1 MHHRSKLMTAVRTTA
16 VMAVGVSTF
25 LCSVT
30 PAYAWGDVGHEVVG
44 LIASNY
50 LDPAVRTKVNAILAG
65 DTTHLTANT
74 MIDSEATWADKFR
87 DSSSAHRSQ
96 TAKWHFV
103 DIEITAPNLT
113 TACFGRPA
121 LPAGTV
127 ASNGPANDC
136 VVDKI
141 EEFQA
146 ELLNSATS
154 ATELREAL
162 QFVLHFVG
170 DIHQPLHSSDDND
183 AGGNDKTVTASG
195 IASNSLHHYW
205 DTEFVNML
213 GSSESAIAQSL
224 IANITDAQRA
234 QWSAGTAD
242 DWAMESFTLAQ
253 NHAYGLLPAPTSTNH
268 YSLPASYV
276 TDAKSVVATQL
287 SKAGVRLAFVLNNAL
302 K

>member
-1 MHHRSKLMTAVRTTA
+1 MHNRSKLMTAVRASAAAVAGTA
-16 VMAVGVSTF
+16 VFFSA
-25 LCSVT
+25 T
-30 PAYAWGDVGHEVVG
+30 PAYAWGDLGHEVVG

-50 LDPAVRTKVNAILAG
+50 LDPAVRTKVNAVLAG

-87 DSSSAHRSQ
+87 DSSSAHRTQ

-103 DIEITAPNLT
+103 DLEIAAPNLT
-113 TACFGRPA
+113 SACFGRPA
-121 LPAGTV
+121 LPAGAL

-141 EEFQA
+141 EELQA
-146 ELLNSATS
+146 ELLSSATT

-162 QFVLHFVG
+162 QFILHFVG

-183 AGGNDKTVTASG
+183 AGGNDKTVTAPG

-205 DTEFVNML
+205 DTEFVNLL

-224 IANITDAQRA
+224 IANITAAQRT

-242 DWAMESFTLAQ
+242 DWAMESFTIAQ
-253 NHAYGLLPAPTSTNH
+253 NHTYGLLPAPTSTNH
-268 YSLPASYV
+268 YTLPASYV

>member
-1 MHHRSKLMTAVRTTA
+1 MHNRSKLMTAVRASAAAVAGTA
-16 VMAVGVSTF
+16 IFFSA
-25 LCSVT
+25 T
-30 PAYAWGDVGHEVVG
+30 PAYAWGDLGHEVVG

-50 LDPAVRTKVNAILAG
+50 LDPAVRTKVNAVLAG

-87 DSSSAHRSQ
+87 DSSSAHRTQ

-103 DIEITAPNLT
+103 DLEIAAPNLT
-113 TACFGRPA
+113 SACFGRPA
-121 LPAGTV
+121 LSAGAL

-141 EEFQA
+141 EELQA
-146 ELLNSATS
+146 ELLSSATT

-162 QFVLHFVG
+162 QFILHVVG

-183 AGGNDKTVTASG
+183 AGGNDKTVTAPG

-205 DTEFVNML
+205 DTEFVNLL

-224 IANITDAQRA
+224 IANITAAQRT

-242 DWAMESFTLAQ
+242 DWAMESFTIAQ
-253 NHAYGLLPAPTSTNH
+253 NHTYGLLPAPTSTNH

>member
-1 MHHRSKLMTAVRTTA
+1 MHNRSKPMTAVRAGA
-16 VMAVGVSTF
+16 VAVAGIATLF
-25 LCSVT
+25 CSVT
-30 PAYAWGDVGHEVVG
+30 PAYAWGDLGHEVVG
-44 LIASNY
+44 LIANNY
-50 LDPAVRTKVNAILAG
+50 LQPAVRTKLNAILAG

-87 DSSSAHRSQ
+87 DSSSARR
-96 TAKWHFV
+96 TATAQWHFV

-113 TACFGRPA
+113 TACFGRPT
-121 LPAGTV
+121 LRAGTL

-146 ELLNSATS
+146 ELQNSATS

-170 DIHQPLHSSDDND
+170 DVHQPLHSSDDHD
-183 AGGNDKTVTASG
+183 AGGNDKTVTAPG
-195 IASNSLHHYW
+195 IASNNLHHYW
-205 DTEFVNML
+205 DTEFVNLL
-213 GSSESAIAQSL
+213 GSSDSAIAQSL
-224 IANITDAQRA
+224 IANITPAQQA

-242 DWAMESFTLAQ
+242 DWAMESFTVAQ

-268 YSLPASYV
+268 YNLPASYV
-276 TDAKSVVATQL
+276 SDAKSVVATQL

>member
-1 MHHRSKLMTAVRTTA
+1 
-16 VMAVGVSTF
+16 
-25 LCSVT
+25 
-30 PAYAWGDVGHEVVG
+30 
-44 LIASNY
+44 
-50 LDPAVRTKVNAILAG
+50 VNAVLAG

-87 DSSSAHRSQ
+87 DSSSAHRTQ

-103 DIEITAPNLT
+103 DLEIAAPNLT
-113 TACFGRPA
+113 SACFGRPA
-121 LPAGTV
+121 LSAGAL

-141 EEFQA
+141 EELQA
-146 ELLNSATS
+146 ELLSSATT

-162 QFVLHFVG
+162 QFILHFVG

-183 AGGNDKTVTASG
+183 AGGNDKTVTAPG

-205 DTEFVNML
+205 DTEFVNLL

-224 IANITDAQRA
+224 IANITAAQRT

-242 DWAMESFTLAQ
+242 DWAMESFTIAQ
-253 NHAYGLLPAPTSTNH
+253 NHTYGLLPAPTSTNH

>member
-1 MHHRSKLMTAVRTTA
+1 MHNRSKLMTAVRASAAAVAGTA
-16 VMAVGVSTF
+16 IFFSA
-25 LCSVT
+25 T
-30 PAYAWGDVGHEVVG
+30 PAYAWGDLGHEVVG

-50 LDPAVRTKVNAILAG
+50 LDPAVRTKVNAVLAG

-87 DSSSAHRSQ
+87 DSSSAHRTQ

-103 DIEITAPNLT
+103 DLEIAAPNLT
-113 TACFGRPA
+113 SACFGRPA
-121 LPAGTV
+121 LPAGAL
-127 ASNGPANDC
+127 ASNGPASDC

-141 EEFQA
+141 EELQA
-146 ELLNSATS
+146 ELLSSATT

-162 QFVLHFVG
+162 QFILHFVG

-183 AGGNDKTVTASG
+183 AGGNDKTVTAPG

-205 DTEFVNML
+205 DTEFVNLL

-224 IANITDAQRA
+224 IANITAAQRT

-242 DWAMESFTLAQ
+242 DWAMESFTIAQ
-253 NHAYGLLPAPTSTNH
+253 NHTYGLLPAPTSTDH
-268 YSLPASYV
+268 YGLLASYV
-276 TDAKSVVATQL
+276 TDAKKVVATQL

>member
-1 MHHRSKLMTAVRTTA
+1 MHHRSKRLPAVRVTA
-16 VMAVGVSTF
+16 AAVAGISTLF
-25 LCSVT
+25 CSVT
-30 PAYAWGDVGHEVVG
+30 PAYAWGDLGHEVVG

-74 MIDSEATWADKFR
+74 TIDSEATWADKFR
-87 DSSSAHRSQ
+87 DSSSAHRTR

-121 LPAGTV
+121 LSAGTL
-127 ASNGPANDC
+127 ASNGPASDC

-141 EEFQA
+141 EEFQT
-146 ELLNSATS
+146 ELLSSATS
-154 ATELREAL
+154 AAERREAL
-162 QFVLHFVG
+162 QFLLHFVG
-170 DIHQPLHSSDDND
+170 DVHQPLHSSDDND
-183 AGGNDKTVTASG
+183 AGGNDKTVTAPG
-195 IASNSLHHYW
+195 IASGSLHHYW
-205 DTEFVNML
+205 DTEFVNLL

-224 IANITDAQRA
+224 IANITATQRT

-242 DWAMESFTLAQ
+242 DWSMESFTIAQ
-253 NHAYGLLPAPTSTNH
+253 NHTYGLLPAPTSTDH
-268 YSLPASYV
+268 YGLLASYV
-276 TDAKSVVATQL
+276 TDAKKVVATQL

>member
-1 MHHRSKLMTAVRTTA
+1 MTAVHASAAAVAGTA
-16 VMAVGVSTF
+16 VF
-25 LCSVT
+25 FCSVT
-30 PAYAWGDVGHEVVG
+30 PAYAWGDLGHEVVG
-44 LIASNY
+44 LIANNY
-50 LDPAVRTKVNAILAG
+50 LDPAVRTKVNSILAG
-65 DTTHLTANT
+65 DTSHLTANT

-87 DSSSAHRSQ
+87 DSSSARHTQ
-96 TAKWHFV
+96 TAQWHFV

-121 LPAGTV
+121 LAAGTL
-127 ASNGPANDC
+127 ASNGPAKDC

-141 EEFQA
+141 EQFQE

-154 ATELREAL
+154 ATERRAAL

-170 DIHQPLHSSDDND
+170 DIHQPLHSSDDHD
-183 AGGNDKTVTASG
+183 AGGNDKTVTAPG

-205 DTEFVNML
+205 DTEFVNPL

-224 IANITDAQRA
+224 ITNITAAQRA

-242 DWAMESFTLAQ
+242 DWAMESFTIAE
-253 NHAYGLLPAPTSTNH
+253 NHTYGLLPPPTSANH

-276 TDAKSVVATQL
+276 TDAKTVVATQL

>member
-1 MHHRSKLMTAVRTTA
+1 MHKRPKLTTIVRATAVA
-16 VMAVGVSTF
+16 AAGISAF
-25 LCSVT
+25 LGGVT
-30 PAYAWGDVGHEVVG
+30 PAYAWGDLGHEVVG
-44 LIASNY
+44 LIANNY
-50 LDPAVRTKVNAILAG
+50 LDPAVRAKVNAILAG
-65 DTTHLTANT
+65 DATHLTSNT

-87 DSSSAHRSQ
+87 DSSSAHRTQ

-113 TACFGRPA
+113 TACFGRPT
-121 LPAGTV
+121 LPAGTR
-127 ASNGPANDC
+127 ASNGPASDC

-146 ELLNSATS
+146 ELLNSATT

-170 DIHQPLHSSDDND
+170 DIHQPLHSSDDHD
-183 AGGNDKTVTASG
+183 AGGNDKTVTAPG
-195 IASNSLHHYW
+195 IASNSLHHDW
-205 DTEFVNML
+205 DTEFVNLL
-213 GSSESAIAQSL
+213 GSSESAIAQKL
-224 IANITDAQRA
+224 IANITDAQRT

-242 DWAMESFTLAQ
+242 DWAMESFTIAQ

-276 TDAKSVVATQL
+276 TDAKAVVATQL

>member
-1 MHHRSKLMTAVRTTA
+1 MHNRSKLMTAVRTTA
-16 VMAVGVSTF
+16 FAITGIATF
-25 LCSVT
+25 CGVT
-30 PAYAWGDVGHEVVG
+30 PAYAWGDLGHEVIG
-44 LIASNY
+44 LIANNY

-74 MIDSEATWADKFR
+74 MIDSEATWADKYR
-87 DSSSAHRSQ
+87 DSSSARHAA
-96 TAKWHFV
+96 TAEWHFV

-113 TACFGRPA
+113 TACFGRPV
-121 LPAGTV
+121 LRAGTL

-162 QFVLHFVG
+162 QFTLHFVG

-183 AGGNDKTVTASG
+183 EGGNEKTVTAPG
-195 IASNSLHHYW
+195 IASGSLHAYW
-205 DTEFVNML
+205 DTQFVELL

-224 IANITDAQRA
+224 IANITSGEIA

-242 DWAMESFTLAQ
+242 DWAMESFTIAQ
-253 NHAYGLLPAPTSTNH
+253 TDAYGLLPAPTSKNH
-268 YSLPASYV
+268 YTLPASYV

>member
-1 MHHRSKLMTAVRTTA
+1 MHNPSKLMTAALA
-16 VMAVGVSTF
+16 VAGISTF
-25 LCSVT
+25 CNVT
-30 PAYAWGDVGHEVVG
+30 PAYAWGDEGHEVVG
-44 LIASNY
+44 LIANNY

-65 DTTHLTANT
+65 DTTHLTATT
-74 MIDSEATWADKFR
+74 MIDSEATWADKYR
-87 DSSSAHRSQ
+87 DSSSARH
-96 TAKWHFV
+96 TATAQWHFV

-113 TACFGRPA
+113 TACFGRPT
-121 LPAGTV
+121 LSAGTV
-127 ASNGPANDC
+127 ASKGPAKDC

-183 AGGNDKTVTASG
+183 AGGNDKTVTAPG

-205 DTEFVNML
+205 DTEFVNLL
-213 GSSESAIAQSL
+213 GSSESPIAQSL
-224 IANITDAQRA
+224 IANITPAEIS

-242 DWAMESFTLAQ
+242 DWAMESFTVAE
-253 NHAYGLLPAPTSTNH
+253 NHTYGLLPSPTSTNH

>member
-1 MHHRSKLMTAVRTTA
+1 MHNRSNLMTAVHASATA
-16 VMAVGVSTF
+16 VAGTAIF
-25 LCSVT
+25 FCSVT
-30 PAYAWGDVGHEVVG
+30 PAYAWGDLGHEVVG
-44 LIASNY
+44 LIANNY

-87 DSSSAHRSQ
+87 DSSSARHTQ
-96 TAKWHFV
+96 TAQWHFV

-121 LPAGTV
+121 LAAGTL
-127 ASNGPANDC
+127 ASNGPAKDC

-141 EEFQA
+141 EEFQE

-154 ATELREAL
+154 ATERREAL

-170 DIHQPLHSSDDND
+170 DIHQPLHSSDDHD
-183 AGGNDKTVTASG
+183 AGGNDKTVTAPG

-205 DTEFVNML
+205 DTEFVNLL

-224 IANITDAQRA
+224 ITNITAAQRA

-242 DWAMESFTLAQ
+242 DWAMESFTIAE
-253 NHAYGLLPAPTSTNH
+253 NHTYGLLPTPTSTNH

-276 TDAKSVVATQL
+276 TDAKTVVATQL

>member
-1 MHHRSKLMTAVRTTA
+1 MHHSTKLMATALA
-16 VMAVGVSTF
+16 VAGISTF
-25 LCSVT
+25 CSVP
-30 PAYAWGDVGHEVVG
+30 PAYAWGDEGHEVVG
-44 LIASNY
+44 LIANNY
-50 LDPAVRTKVNAILAG
+50 LNPAVRTKVNAILAG
-65 DTTHLTANT
+65 DTTHLTATT
-74 MIDSEATWADKFR
+74 MIDSEATWADKYR
-87 DSSSAHRSQ
+87 DSSSARH
-96 TAKWHFV
+96 TATAQWHFV
-103 DIEITAPNLT
+103 DIEINAPNLT

-121 LPAGTV
+121 LSAGTL
-127 ASNGPANDC
+127 ASKGPANDC

-183 AGGNDKTVTASG
+183 AGGNDKTVTAPG

-205 DTEFVNML
+205 DTEFVNRL

-224 IANITDAQRA
+224 IANITPDEIT

-242 DWAMESFTLAQ
+242 DWAMESFTIAQ

-276 TDAKSVVATQL
+276 TDATSVVATQL

>member
-1 MHHRSKLMTAVRTTA
+1 MHNRSKIITAVRTTA
-16 VMAVGVSTF
+16 LVVAGLSTF
-25 LCSVT
+25 CSVT
-30 PAYAWGDVGHEVVG
+30 PAYAWGDEGHEVVG
-44 LIASNY
+44 LIANNY

-65 DTTHLTANT
+65 DTTHLTAT
-74 MIDSEATWADKFR
+74 TLIDSEATWADKYR
-87 DSSSAHRSQ
+87 DSSSARH
-96 TAKWHFV
+96 TATAQWHFV

-121 LPAGTV
+121 LPSGTV
-127 ASNGPANDC
+127 ASKGPANDC

-183 AGGNDKTVTASG
+183 AGGNDKTVTAPG

-205 DTEFVNML
+205 DTEFVNLL

-224 IANITDAQRA
+224 IANITTNEIT

-242 DWAMESFTLAQ
+242 DWAMESFTIAQ

>member
-1 MHHRSKLMTAVRTTA
+1 MHYRFKFMMTTRAIATAVA
-16 VMAVGVSTF
+16 GVAICF
-25 LCSVT
+25 CSIT
-30 PAYAWGDVGHEVVG
+30 PAYAWGDLGHEIVG
-44 LIASNY
+44 LIANNY
-50 LDPAVRTKVNAILAG
+50 LDPAVRTKVNSILAR

-87 DSSSAHRSQ
+87 DSSSAHRTQ

-103 DIEITAPNLT
+103 DIEISAPNLT
-113 TACFGRPA
+113 TACFGRPV
-121 LPAGTV
+121 LPAGTL

-146 ELLNSATS
+146 ELLNTATS
-154 ATELREAL
+154 ATEVREAL

-183 AGGNDKTVTASG
+183 AGGNDKTVTAPG
-195 IASNSLHHYW
+195 IAANSLHHYW
-205 DTEFVNML
+205 DTEFVNLL

-224 IANITDAQRA
+224 ISNITATQRA

-242 DWAMESFTLAQ
+242 DWAMESFTIAQ

-276 TDAKSVVATQL
+276 TDAKTVVATQL

>member
-1 MHHRSKLMTAVRTTA
+1 MHNRSKLMTAVRASAAAVAGTA
-16 VMAVGVSTF
+16 IFFSA
-25 LCSVT
+25 T
-30 PAYAWGDVGHEVVG
+30 PAYAWGDLGHEVVG

-50 LDPAVRTKVNAILAG
+50 LDPAVRTKVNAVLAG

-87 DSSSAHRSQ
+87 DSSSAHRTQ

-103 DIEITAPNLT
+103 DLEIAAPNLT
-113 TACFGRPA
+113 SACFGRPA
-121 LPAGTV
+121 LPAGAL

-141 EEFQA
+141 EELQA
-146 ELLNSATS
+146 ELLSSATT

-162 QFVLHFVG
+162 QFILHFVG

-183 AGGNDKTVTASG
+183 AGGNDKTVTAPG

-205 DTEFVNML
+205 DTEFVNLL

-224 IANITDAQRA
+224 IANITAAQRT

-242 DWAMESFTLAQ
+242 DWAMESFTIAQ
-253 NHAYGLLPAPTSTNH
+253 NHTYGLLPAPTSTNH
-268 YSLPASYV
+268 YTLPASYV

>member
-1 MHHRSKLMTAVRTTA
+1 MHNRSKLMTAVRASAAA
-16 VMAVGVSTF
+16 VAGAAVFFSA
-25 LCSVT
+25 T
-30 PAYAWGDVGHEVVG
+30 PAYAWGDLGHEVVG

-50 LDPAVRTKVNAILAG
+50 LDPAVRTKVNAVLAG

-87 DSSSAHRSQ
+87 DSSSAHRTQ

-103 DIEITAPNLT
+103 DLEIAAPNLT
-113 TACFGRPA
+113 SACFGRPA
-121 LPAGTV
+121 LSAGAL

-141 EEFQA
+141 EELQA
-146 ELLNSATS
+146 ELLSSATT

-162 QFVLHFVG
+162 QFILHFVG

-183 AGGNDKTVTASG
+183 AGGNDKTVTAPG

-205 DTEFVNML
+205 DTEFVNLL

-224 IANITDAQRA
+224 IANITAAQRT

-242 DWAMESFTLAQ
+242 DWAMESFTIAQ
-253 NHAYGLLPAPTSTNH
+253 NHTYGLLPAPTSTNH

>member
-1 MHHRSKLMTAVRTTA
+1 MHNRSKLMTAVRASAAAVAGTA
-16 VMAVGVSTF
+16 IFFSA
-25 LCSVT
+25 T
-30 PAYAWGDVGHEVVG
+30 PAYAWGDLGHEVVG

-50 LDPAVRTKVNAILAG
+50 LAPAVRTKVNAVLAG

-87 DSSSAHRSQ
+87 DSSSAHRTQ

-103 DIEITAPNLT
+103 DLEIAAPNLT
-113 TACFGRPA
+113 SACFGRPA
-121 LPAGTV
+121 LPAGAL

-141 EEFQA
+141 EELQA
-146 ELLNSATS
+146 ELLSSATT

-162 QFVLHFVG
+162 QFILHFVG

-183 AGGNDKTVTASG
+183 AGGNDKTVTAPG

-205 DTEFVNML
+205 DTEFVNLL

-224 IANITDAQRA
+224 IANITAAQRT

-242 DWAMESFTLAQ
+242 DWAMESFTIAQ
-253 NHAYGLLPAPTSTNH
+253 NHTYGLLPAPNSTNH

>member
-1 MHHRSKLMTAVRTTA
+1 MHNRSKLMTAARASAAAVAGTA
-16 VMAVGVSTF
+16 VFFSA
-25 LCSVT
+25 T
-30 PAYAWGDVGHEVVG
+30 PAYAWGDLGHEVVG

-50 LDPAVRTKVNAILAG
+50 LDPAVRTKVNAVLAG

-87 DSSSAHRSQ
+87 DSSSAHRTQ

-103 DIEITAPNLT
+103 DLEIAAPNLT
-113 TACFGRPA
+113 SACFGRPA
-121 LPAGTV
+121 LPAGAL

-141 EEFQA
+141 EELQA
-146 ELLNSATS
+146 ELLSSATT

-162 QFVLHFVG
+162 QFILHFVG

-183 AGGNDKTVTASG
+183 AGGNDKTVTAPG

-205 DTEFVNML
+205 DTEFVNLL

-224 IANITDAQRA
+224 IANITAAQRT

-242 DWAMESFTLAQ
+242 DWAMESFTIAQ
-253 NHAYGLLPAPTSTNH
+253 NHTYGLLPAPTSTNH

>member
-1 MHHRSKLMTAVRTTA
+1 MHNRSKLMTAVRASAAAVAGTA
-16 VMAVGVSTF
+16 VFFSA
-25 LCSVT
+25 T
-30 PAYAWGDVGHEVVG
+30 PAYAWGDLGHEVVG

-50 LDPAVRTKVNAILAG
+50 LDPAVRTKVNAVLAG

-87 DSSSAHRSQ
+87 DSSSAHRTQ

-103 DIEITAPNLT
+103 DLEIAAPNLT
-113 TACFGRPA
+113 SACFGRPA
-121 LPAGTV
+121 LSAGAL

-141 EEFQA
+141 EELQA
-146 ELLNSATS
+146 ELLSSATT

-162 QFVLHFVG
+162 QFILHFVG

-183 AGGNDKTVTASG
+183 AGGNDKTVPAPG

-205 DTEFVNML
+205 DTEFVNLL

-224 IANITDAQRA
+224 IANITAAQRT

-242 DWAMESFTLAQ
+242 DWAMESFTIAQ
-253 NHAYGLLPAPTSTNH
+253 NHTYGLLPAPTSTNH

>member
-1 MHHRSKLMTAVRTTA
+1 MHTRSKLMTAVRVTATA
-16 VMAVGVSTF
+16 VAGLSTF
-25 LCSVT
+25 FCSVT
-30 PAYAWGDVGHEVVG
+30 PAYAWGDEGHEVVG
-44 LIASNY
+44 LIANHY
-50 LDPAVRTKVNAILAG
+50 LDPAVRAKVNAILAG
-65 DTTHLTANT
+65 DTTHLTPNT

-87 DSSSAHRSQ
+87 DSSSARRAE

-103 DIEITAPNLT
+103 DLEITAPNLT
-113 TACFGRPA
+113 TACFGRPT
-121 LPAGTV
+121 LRSGTL

-141 EEFQA
+141 EQFQT
-146 ELLNSATS
+146 ELLNGATS
-154 ATELREAL
+154 ASELREAL

-170 DIHQPLHSSDDND
+170 DIHQPLHSSDDHD
-183 AGGNDKTVTASG
+183 AGGNDKTVTAPG

-205 DTEFVNML
+205 DTEFVNLL
-213 GSSESAIAQSL
+213 GSGESAIAQSL

-234 QWSAGTAD
+234 QWSAGMAD
-242 DWAMESFTLAQ
+242 DWAEESFTVAQ
-253 NHAYGLLPAPTSTNH
+253 NHSYGLLPSPTSTNH
-268 YSLPASYV
+268 YNLPQSYV

>member
-1 MHHRSKLMTAVRTTA
+1 MHNRSPSMVAIRATAA
-16 VMAVGVSTF
+16 AAVGVATLF
-25 LCSVT
+25 CGVT
-30 PAYAWGDVGHEVVG
+30 PAYAWGDLGHEVVG
-44 LIASNY
+44 LIANNY
-50 LDPAVRTKVNAILAG
+50 LDPAVRTKLNSILAK
-65 DTTHLTANT
+65 DATHLTANT
-74 MIDSEATWADKFR
+74 KIDSEATWADKFR
-87 DSSSAHRSQ
+87 DSSSAHRAQ

-103 DIEITAPNLT
+103 DIEINAPNLT
-113 TACFGRPA
+113 TACFGRPT
-121 LPAGTV
+121 LPGGTL

-141 EEFQA
+141 EEFQE

-154 ATELREAL
+154 ATEVREAL

-170 DIHQPLHSSDDND
+170 DMHQPLHSSDDND
-183 AGGNDKTVTASG
+183 AGGNDKTVTAPG

-205 DTEFVNML
+205 DTEFVNLL

-224 IANITDAQRA
+224 IANITAAQRA

-242 DWAMESFTLAQ
+242 DWAMESFTIAQ
-253 NHAYGLLPAPTSTNH
+253 NHTYGLLPAPTSSNH

-276 TDAKSVVATQL
+276 TDAKAVVATQL

>member
-1 MHHRSKLMTAVRTTA
+1 MHNRSKLRPAVRMTAIA
-16 VMAVGVSTF
+16 VTGISVWF
-25 LCSVT
+25 CSVA
-30 PAYAWGDVGHEVVG
+30 PAYAWGDLGHEVVG

-87 DSSSAHRSQ
+87 DSSSAHRTA

-113 TACFGRPA
+113 TACFGRPT
-121 LPAGTV
+121 LPSGTV
-127 ASNGPANDC
+127 ASKGPASDC

-170 DIHQPLHSSDDND
+170 DVHQPLHSSDDND

-195 IASNSLHHYW
+195 IASGSLHHYW
-205 DTEFVNML
+205 DTEFVNLL

-224 IANITDAQRA
+224 IAKITTAQRT

-242 DWAMESFTLAQ
+242 DWAMESFTIAQ
-253 NHAYGLLPAPTSTNH
+253 NHTYGLLPAPTSTNH
-268 YSLPASYV
+268 YTLPASYV
-276 TDAKSVVATQL
+276 SDAKTVVATQL

>member
-1 MHHRSKLMTAVRTTA
+1 MAAVRATTLVVA
-16 VMAVGVSTF
+16 GISTF
-25 LCSVT
+25 SNVT

-44 LIASNY
+44 LIANHY
-50 LDPAVRTKVNAILAG
+50 LDPAVRTKVNSILAG
-65 DTTHLTANT
+65 DTTHLTATT

-87 DSSSAHRSQ
+87 DSNSARHAA
-96 TAKWHFV
+96 TAQWHFV
-103 DIEITAPNLT
+103 DIEITAPNLA

-121 LPAGTV
+121 LPAGKS

-146 ELLNSATS
+146 ELLNSTTS

-162 QFVLHFVG
+162 QFMLHFVG

-183 AGGNDKTVTASG
+183 AGGNDKTVTAPG

-205 DTEFVNML
+205 DTEFVNRL
-213 GSSESAIAQSL
+213 GPSESAIAQSL
-224 IANITDAQRA
+224 IANITPDEIT

-242 DWAMESFTLAQ
+242 DWAMESFTVAQ

-276 TDAKSVVATQL
+276 TDATSVVATQL